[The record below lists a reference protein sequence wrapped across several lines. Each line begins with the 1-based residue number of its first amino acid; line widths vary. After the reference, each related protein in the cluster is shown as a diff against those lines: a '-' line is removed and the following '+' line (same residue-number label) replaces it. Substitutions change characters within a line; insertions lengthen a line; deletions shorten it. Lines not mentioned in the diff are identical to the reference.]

1 MAERDFTYASFQQY
15 LTENQL
21 MGAAC
26 GCSAAAQWP
35 PRPICP
41 ECAAPPSEWADLGQT
56 GELAGFSVIY
66 VGTTAMINAGFDR
79 NKPYCVGIVKLD
91 SGPSVSA
98 FIHGVDVQNPETI
111 KIGSKVVADFA
122 ELGPEGAKKT
132 VLAFRVV

>member
-1 MAERDFTYASFQQY
+1 MAEREFTHTSFQQY
-15 LTENQL
+15 LNEKQL

-26 GCSAAAQWP
+26 TCEAAAQWP
-35 PRPICP
+35 PRPYCP
-41 ECAAPPSEWADLGQT
+41 QCDAPAVEWANLGTT
-56 GELAGFSVIY
+56 GKLMGFSVIY

-79 NKPYCVGIVKLD
+79 NTPYCVGVVKLD

-98 FIHGVDVQNPETI
+98 FIHGVDTQRPETI
-111 KIGSKVVADFA
+111 QVGASLVADFA